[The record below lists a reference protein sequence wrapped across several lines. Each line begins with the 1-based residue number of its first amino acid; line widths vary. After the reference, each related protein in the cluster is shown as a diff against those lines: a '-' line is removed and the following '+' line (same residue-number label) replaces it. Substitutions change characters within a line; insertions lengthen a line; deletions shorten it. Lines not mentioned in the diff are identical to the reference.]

1 MFHLSKIILYL
12 SSSPWGLSHLF
23 LGHTC
28 WRKIGSSIK
37 YVTVK
42 LAILTPLPVVTLSSW
57 CPPPHP
63 PSEKLKQNI
72 FHLFYRTQIDLQNYL
87 TILNVFKNW
96 GISWN
101 APFSI
106 SIGHW
111 LRFAFY
117 QSNICQVHKLS
128 TINCTILLKIKVF
141 TRELSFG
148 DFNISIGLAGLGS
161 QLTDFLTPT
170 P

>member
-1 MFHLSKIILYL
+1 MGLKPPFSWPHMLKKNWVINQIRHSKI
-12 SSSPWGLSHLF
+12 
-23 LGHTC
+23 GHFD
-28 WRKIGSSIK
+28 
-37 YVTVK
+37 
-42 LAILTPLPVVTLSSW
+42 TPPRRHAFVMV
-57 CPPPHP
+57 PPPRP